1 MANPQIRIIELPTTA
16 DISTTYTSEYLPIE
30 STTEGG
36 RRITV
41 YSFLSSAGGQ
51 LFYSKVSSAT
61 DRAIATFDSTGALR
75 NNEYATVDVYGAI
88 SAPGF
93 KSTSSARYK
102 FNVCDITGSLEL
114 VKQLRGVNFNWIKN
128 NEKDVGLIAEEVN
141 TVIPEVV
148 GKDSEGNPSSVD
160 YSKLVA
166 VLINAVKELT
176 ARVETLEQKS

>member
-1 MANPQIRIIELPTTA
+1 MANPQIRIIELPTDA
-16 DISTTYTSEYLPIE
+16 DISTTYTSEYVPIE

-41 YSFLSSAGGQ
+41 SNFLTTAGGQ

-61 DRAIATFDSTGALR
+61 DRAIATFSSSGALR
-75 NNEYATVDVYGAI
+75 NNPFATVDEYGAI

-102 FNVCDITGSLEL
+102 FNICDITGSLEL
-114 VKQLRGVNFNWIKN
+114 VKQLRGVNFNWKSN

-141 TVIPEVV
+141 VVVPEVV
-148 GKDSEGNPSSVD
+148 GKDFEGNPNSVD

-166 VLINAVKELT
+166 VLINAVNELT
-176 ARVETLEQKS
+176 ARVEALEQK